1 MSQKG
6 LNARLPQIKVPAC
19 VLWGASDRIV
29 DPEYGLAY
37 ATAIPGAEFRM
48 LPDTGHAPQLETP
61 APLAAAILGFTA
73 GISAPRRSGPTGRSD
88 GGR

>member
-1 MSQKG
+1 
-6 LNARLPQIKVPAC
+6 

-48 LPDTGHAPQLETP
+48 LPDTGHVPQLETP

-73 GISAPRRSGPTGRSD
+73 GISGPRRSEMAGRAD